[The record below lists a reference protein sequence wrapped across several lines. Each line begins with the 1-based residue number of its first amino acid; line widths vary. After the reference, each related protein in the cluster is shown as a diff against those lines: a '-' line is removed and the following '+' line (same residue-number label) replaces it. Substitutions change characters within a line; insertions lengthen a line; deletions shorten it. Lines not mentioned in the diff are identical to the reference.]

1 MGKREA
7 DHVKTM
13 RNIGGSSKVEE
24 GVVLLLIGGG
34 GCDELRR
41 LRRDPMEE
49 CVSCGGF
56 WAMVLGGS
64 GEES

>member
-1 MGKREA
+1 MGEGGRN
-7 DHVKTM
+7 HVKTM
-13 RNIGGSSKVEE
+13 HNIGGSSKVEE

-41 LRRDPMEE
+41 LRRDPKEE